1 MNRKLMK
8 GIEKKRNE
16 NGERKTEKNDVKI
29 HKKEDNIDKE

>member
-16 NGERKTEKNDVKI
+16 NGERKAEKNDVKI
-29 HKKEDNIDKE
+29 HKKRRQHR